1 MMIIVTSQLKVLDNI
16 GKFFNILYTMILKGY
31 FKYGDKMRR
40 MATIIKKERMMS
52 RRTERMV
59 RRMAMKAREGW
70 GLSLAPDI

>member
-1 MMIIVTSQLKVLDNI
+1 MVIIVTSQLKVLDNI
-16 GKFFNILYTMILKGY
+16 GKFVKILYTMILKGY